1 MSYIEEYRNKIK
13 AGEIIAGRYIKL
25 ELDRLMQDFDDS
37 DVRMDFDASNKR
49 IDFIENELRHGQA
62 PFAGKPFKLE
72 LFQKAIIEAIFAPQ
86 VYDDEAER
94 WVRKYQDVL
103 LVEARKNGKTP
114 LASAIALSE
123 WVCGP
128 MGGNILFGSNDF
140 DQADLLFQNTNDMRE
155 ESPKLSRCT
164 HKNQKGI
171 FWGSQKQKKARG
183 KFSRQNKGTIKK
195 LSARQSAK
203 EGKNISIGVVDEVHE
218 MQDNTLVM
226 PIRQALSTQYEP
238 LYIEITTEGF
248 TDGGYLDERMHLAKQ
263 VLTGEAEMPRWL
275 IFLYQQDTEEEI
287 FQDEQSWYKANP
299 GMGTIKKWSFM
310 RQMVDESRTNRK
322 TRAFVLAKDFN
333 IKQNTAEAWL
343 ESSTIENQRVFEP
356 SRLDGQ
362 YYIGSLDFAETT
374 DLCSAKA
381 LFVDPWT
388 RQKKTLS
395 MYFIPEIK
403 ADALENEEAAAVLN
417 PEKKDYRQWAREGLV
432 TICPG
437 TEVDAKMV
445 ADWFLSLYDDY
456 HAIPFKIGYDNW
468 HAKDFKKVI
477 GEYFGEEVLERIVM
491 DYLSLSNPMSALESD
506 LRRKVLCYN
515 DNPIDKWCLGNTAF
529 KVNNLGQM
537 MPVKV
542 YGQSK
547 NRIDGALG
555 FIIAYAAYGR
565 FKSEYHEHQKTVI
578 PEPIMGGDIRC

>member
-1 MSYIEEYRNKIK
+1 MSYIAEYRDKILS
-13 AGEIIAGRYIKL
+13 GEIIAGRYIHL
-25 ELDRLMQDFDDS
+25 ELDRLSHDLADP
-37 DVRMDFDASNKR
+37 DVKMDYNASNKR
-49 IDFIENELRHGQA
+49 IQFIEHELRHGQA

-72 LFQKAIIEAIFAPQ
+72 LFQKAIIEAIFAPHI
-86 VYDDEAER
+86 YDAELKR

-114 LASAIALSE
+114 LASAISLAE

-140 DQADLLFQNTNDMRE
+140 DQADLLFQSTNDMRE
-155 ESPKLSRCT
+155 ESPKLVRCT

-171 FWGSQKQKKARG
+171 FWGNQKQKHARG

-226 PIRQALSTQYEP
+226 PIRQALSTQDEP

-248 TDGGYLDERMHLAKQ
+248 TDGGYLDERMALAKQ

-310 RQMVDESRTNRK
+310 RQMVDEARTNRK

-333 IKQNTAEAWL
+333 IKQNTAAAWL
-343 ESSTIENQRVFEP
+343 ESATIENPRTFAPEE
-356 SRLDGQ
+356 LDGQ

-395 MYFIPEIK
+395 MYFVPEIK
-403 ADALENEEAAAVLN
+403 AEALGTENGDALN
-417 PEKKDYRQWAREGLV
+417 PEQKDYREWAREGLV

-445 ADWFLSLYDDY
+445 ADWFLKLYDDY
-456 HAIPFKIGYDNW
+456 HVIPFKIGYDNW
-468 HAKDFKKVI
+468 HAKDFKKYI
-477 GEYFGEEVLERIVM
+477 GEYFGDE
-491 DYLSLSNPMSALESD
+491 
-506 LRRKVLCYN
+506 
-515 DNPIDKWCLGNTAF
+515 
-529 KVNNLGQM
+529 
-537 MPVKV
+537 
-542 YGQSK
+542 
-547 NRIDGALG
+547 
-555 FIIAYAAYGR
+555 GR
-565 FKSEYHEHQKTVI
+565 TLHGCV
-578 PEPIMGGDIRC
+578 D